1 MPPRKAMKLSELT
14 DSEKVPLLMEWLEE
28 TAQML
33 NRAWP
38 AGGARYLGFVREMRG
53 DPEDPE

>member
-1 MPPRKAMKLSELT
+1 MKLSELT

-38 AGGARYLGFVREMRG
+38 AGGARYLGFVRGMRG